1 MLLWIACAVMA
12 LLAAALIA
20 RPLLAGSS
28 IREAAAAS
36 SIYRDQLK
44 ELEREAARGDIAASQ
59 AEDAR
64 REIARRLLAADAAER
79 RSGARAWRA
88 DGRVGLALCV
98 IVPVGAIGLY
108 AALGR
113 PALPGQPLASR
124 DMNAAMQQAP
134 LDEIAEQLFQKLAM
148 DPGHAEGWVL
158 LGRTYLKLE
167 RFDEAASAFER
178 AIALLGDAAPAD
190 LFSSW
195 GEALTLAAGR
205 RVTPDAAAAFDEAVK
220 RDPKDAPAR
229 YYLAIQKAQA
239 GDTAGAIAG
248 LEALLADTPEDAPQR
263 ALIQAR
269 IAELSGAGEAP
280 RDNEA
285 IQGMVASLAARL
297 EAEPQNLDGWLLL
310 LTSYVRLEEPDK
322 ARAALATARKTFKD
336 DPAALEALAAKAK
349 ELGIEG

>member
-1 MLLWIACAVMA
+1 MLLWIVCAAMA

-20 RPLLAGSS
+20 RPLMAGSGARRAVS
-28 IREAAAAS
+28 AS

-44 ELEREAARGDIAASQ
+44 ELEREVARGDMAAAQ

-64 REIARRLLAADAAER
+64 REIARRLLAADTVER
-79 RSGARAWRA
+79 RSATGGWKS
-88 DGRVGLALCV
+88 DGRVGMALAI

-108 AALGR
+108 AALGS
-113 PALPGQPLASR
+113 PGLPGQPLAER

-148 DPGHAEGWVL
+148 DPGHADGWVL
-158 LGRTYLKLE
+158 LGRTYLRLE

-178 AIALLGDAAPAD
+178 AIALLGAGAPAD

-205 RVTPDAAAAFDEAVK
+205 RVTPEAAAAFEEAVK
-220 RDPKDAPAR
+220 RDPRDAPAR

-248 LEALLADTPEDAPQR
+248 LEALLADTPEDAAQR

-285 IQGMVASLAARL
+285 IQGMVASLAAKL

-310 LTSYVRLEEPDK
+310 LTSYVRLEEPEK
-322 ARAALATARKTFKD
+322 AKAALATARETFKD